1 MLFNW
6 VEYQPASYG
15 NYIYP
20 IWADAIGWIIG
31 LLPVSIIIISGIV
44 QITQAPK
51 DLSFTEKLKILIK
64 PTAEWDSSSRS
75 GGSNGSNVSN
85 GQPKST
91 SNTNTNITKTTV
103 LINGV
108 PIDGTSSDEA
118 MQLCECPSASKI
130 SQNSDVTSDEA
141 IYFYNFI

>member
-1 MLFNW
+1 MVQFILLFNW

-51 DLSFTEKLKILIK
+51 DLSFTQKLNILIK
-64 PTAEWDSSSRS
+64 PTAEWDLSSRS
-75 GGSNGSNVSN
+75 GGQKKGA
-85 GQPKST
+85 
-91 SNTNTNITKTTV
+91 TNSCANMVTTTV
-103 LINGV
+103 LLNGV
-108 PIDGTSSDEA
+108 PMDGTSSEEA

-130 SQNSDVTSDEA
+130 SQNSDGGQTSDEA
-141 IYFYNFI
+141 INF